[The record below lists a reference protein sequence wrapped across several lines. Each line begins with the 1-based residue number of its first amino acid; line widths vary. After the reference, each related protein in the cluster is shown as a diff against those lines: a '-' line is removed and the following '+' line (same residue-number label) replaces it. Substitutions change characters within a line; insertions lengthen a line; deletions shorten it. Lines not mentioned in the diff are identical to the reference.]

1 MLLFLT
7 PLDIVSV
14 LWFFGVWTGYT
25 LIADSDQWQR
35 RSVLGIMNE
44 HRQRWMY
51 EMLRRDM
58 RMLDALILNHLQS
71 GIAMFASTSILVVG
85 GLVAS
90 LGATEKAIAVLS
102 AFPFVGETS
111 RLEWEV
117 KVLLLLLI
125 FIFAFFKFVWAYR
138 LNTYCAVLVGAV
150 PSSSH
155 VDAAAKDQAQR
166 AAKVANLAARH
177 FNRGLRAFYFAL
189 AALSWVLHPIAFMVA
204 TTWVAVVLYRRDFR
218 SRSQQIIRG
227 IS

>member
-1 MLLFLT
+1 MLSLPA

-25 LIADSDQWQR
+25 LIADSDQLQHK
-35 RSVLGIMNE
+35 SVLGIMNE
-44 HRQRWMY
+44 HRQRWMH
-51 EMLRRDM
+51 EMLRRET
-58 RMLDALILNHLQS
+58 RMVDALILNHLQS
-71 GIAMFASTSILVVG
+71 GIAMFASTSMLVVG

-102 AFPFVGETS
+102 SLPIVGETS

-117 KVLLLLLI
+117 KILLLVLI
-125 FIFAFFKFVWAYR
+125 FVFAFFKFVWSYR

-150 PSSSH
+150 PSSSDID
-155 VDAAAKDQAQR
+155 VTAEDQAQR

>member
-1 MLLFLT
+1 MLSLLT
-7 PLDIVSV
+7 PLDIISV

-25 LIADSDQWQR
+25 LIADSERLQH

-44 HRQRWMY
+44 HRQRWMH

-102 AFPFVGETS
+102 ALPFLRETS
-111 RLEWEV
+111 RFEWEL
-117 KVLLLLLI
+117 KILLLLLI
-125 FIFAFFKFVWAYR
+125 FVFAFFKFVWSYR
-138 LNTYCAVLVGAV
+138 LNTYCAVLIGAV
-150 PSSSH
+150 PSSTEI
-155 VDAAAKDQAQR
+155 DADAKDQARR
-166 AAKVANLAARH
+166 AGKIANLAARH